1 MRVERVLAKQTP
13 VKNEAGETGER
24 VINMMNGKDDV
35 GG

>member
-1 MRVERVLAKQTP
+1 MHVECVLAKQTP

-24 VINMMNGKDDV
+24 AIKMMNGKVDV